1 MAANHTVRIIPHER
15 SISAAEDVSV
25 LAAAQLAGLP
35 LPHSCRSGRCGSC
48 RARLLSGRIEYPDG
62 PPPGLSAAERT
73 EGFVLLCQALARS
86 DLVVEAR
93 LIQSAA
99 SVEIKTLPG
108 RIARR
113 LQLAPSVLRVDL
125 RIPSI
130 ESMEFAAGQY
140 LDVLLEG
147 GLRRSYSVANAPDA
161 GSQLELHVQHVPG
174 GVFSEALFSSLR
186 EGAVLK
192 IEGPFGRFR
201 YYPSAAP
208 ALFIAGSTGFAPL
221 KAMLGEALKPDS
233 PPRDLHLYWGARD
246 ATGIYEESLVREWA
260 HRHPRFKV
268 YTVLSH
274 LDPAAA
280 ALGQQRSGWVHE
292 AVLEDHPD
300 LAPFDI
306 YAAGPPGMIEA
317 IQRTFP
323 ARGARAEALYLDSF
337 DYATDP

>member
-1 MAANHTVRIIPHER
+1 MPQKHTVRIIPHER
-15 SISAAEDVSV
+15 TISAAQDVSV

-48 RARLLSGRIEYPDG
+48 LARLVSGRVEYRDG
-62 PPPGLSAAERT
+62 PPPGLSPQEAR

-99 SVEIKTLPG
+99 SAEIKTLPS

-113 LQLAPSVLRVDL
+113 LPLAPGVLRVDL
-125 RIPSI
+125 RIPSV

-161 GSQLELHVQHVPG
+161 GSQFELHVQHVPG

-186 EGAVLK
+186 EGALLK

-201 YYPSAAP
+201 FHPGAEP
-208 ALFIAGSTGFAPL
+208 AIFIAGSTGFAPL
-221 KAMLGEALKPDS
+221 KAMLGQALKPDS
-233 PPRDLHLYWGARD
+233 PPRALHLYWGARD
-246 ATGIYEESLVREWA
+246 AAGIYEESLVREWA
-260 HRHPRFKV
+260 HRHSRLKV
-268 YTVLSH
+268 HTVLSH
-274 LDPAAA
+274 ADPAVA
-280 ALGQQRSGWVHE
+280 ALGQHRTGWVHE
-292 AVLEDHPD
+292 AVLSDHPD
-300 LAPFDI
+300 LAPFAI
-306 YAAGPPGMIEA
+306 YAAGPPALIEA

-323 ARGARAEALYLDSF
+323 ARGARAQALYLDSF
-337 DYATDP
+337 DYAVDP